1 MTPFTLRNQK
11 AHATYTL
18 QRAIDT
24 EGLLKATGK
33 SCRVKEV
40 LTSRKWCKI
49 EMIHDLSNSGNFNDL
64 DDVQGQSPIASL
76 LKRDLSAY
84 MQLCSA
90 AVDKISNDITY
101 LRAPSMIAEVLLIT
115 ISKKCIVHIIFME
128 KDKERGEQKK
138 KQIINRRRR
147 HPICCFKPYSYSF
160 ERGV

>member
-24 EGLLKATGK
+24 KGLLKATGK

-76 LKRDLSAY
+76 LNAICRPTCSCAVQ
-84 MQLCSA
+84 QL
-90 AVDKISNDITY
+90 T
-101 LRAPSMIAEVLLIT
+101 RFQMT
-115 ISKKCIVHIIFME
+115 
-128 KDKERGEQKK
+128 
-138 KQIINRRRR
+138 
-147 HPICCFKPYSYSF
+147 
-160 ERGV
+160 